1 MNHTLIDIL
10 FISIIIVLYI
20 LAYFKQIRQNKSYTG
35 LIEILSKNVDFLLEY
50 HKKKE
55 ILELKNSIQLYTK
68 FKIISK
74 ISKCDHICF
83 FKYDYSSRV
92 IILDYVLGIS
102 NNGNIIQY
110 SSLDKMPITSFLFT
124 LNILKLDNNKLY
136 SLRTEE
142 LKNKNIHLHTAI
154 ASKGINKIY
163 YKNVYKEDKPFGIIL
178 ISYENENIELEN
190 DDQTE
195 ILRII
200 DNIKYII

>member
-68 FKIISK
+68 FQIISK
-74 ISKCDHICF
+74 ISKCDCVSF
-83 FKYDYSSRV
+83 FKYDYSKRV
-92 IILDYVLGIS
+92 VILDFVLGINS
-102 NNGNIIQY
+102 NGNIIQN

>member
-68 FKIISK
+68 FQIISK

-110 SSLDKMPITSFLFT
+110 SSLDKMPITGFLFT

-136 SLRTEE
+136 SFRTEE

-154 ASKGINKIY
+154 ASKELNKIY

-178 ISYENENIELEN
+178 ISYKDENFELEN

-200 DNIKYII
+200 DNMKYII